1 MDTAVDHAGAVGIL
15 PLECLFQQLVVCRCY
30 IHLHAIH
37 RYAGIFQQLYLVVE
51 VLQHVVCG
59 QCSGFYRCTHTL
71 CLGEDLAECVAVQL
85 RNRLCNLKPLL
96 NVGDGNGHVGFVHVH
111 GINGKFNVTVVI
123 QHLDFVVV
131 VIGAGVETGSGAV
144 VILIAADGKFREFQL
159 LAVYD
164 LNITV
169 GLEQPVGFQFHSVH
183 VNDVLT
189 ENVSVFQ
196 FCHS

>member
-1 MDTAVDHAGAVGIL
+1 M
-15 PLECLFQQLVVCRCY
+15 
-30 IHLHAIH
+30 
-37 RYAGIFQQLYLVVE
+37 
-51 VLQHVVCG
+51 
-59 QCSGFYRCTHTL
+59 
-71 CLGEDLAECVAVQL
+71 
-85 RNRLCNLKPLL
+85 
-96 NVGDGNGHVGFVHVH
+96 
-111 GINGKFNVTVVI
+111 I

-144 VILIAADGKFREFQL
+144 VVLIAADGQFREFQL

-169 GLEQPVGFQFHSVH
+169 GLEQPVGFQFYSVH
-183 VNDVLT
+183 INDVLT